1 MLVSKERRARPC
13 RTDRTVTASLLAAFT
28 LAAVTL
34 FPTTSTAVPIKGFQN
49 LDYSTQAASFNHA
62 VTNGQQEAGIILV
75 ATTASKYKQY
85 ADYFLKMAKQ
95 AKAKGKTSEYK
106 KFMSKYKSALAKYKK
121 YGGASNS
128 GGSTASSSKVAS
140 NSQADKYAQYA
151 AYFLKMANQAKAKGK
166 TAEYKEY
173 MEKHKSAL
181 AKVKQY
187 GGTTS
192 SYDTSGRAVA
202 GSKTVNVSSQS
213 AFNNAIAS
221 AGNGTTIVVQN
232 GTYTASLSN
241 PLRGNNVTLKAANRH
256 KAKIRGIL
264 AVKGL
269 STGVVDGF
277 LFEASGKQ
285 HDALYMDK
293 SSNIKLTNNKVIHRN
308 SDYGF
313 RIHRSKGITIANNH
327 FEGHFNHAVSGKEL
341 IENMQVTNNT
351 FVDCGLGCIDAGQT
365 PDGTLAT
372 EQTSTRIEIAN
383 NRFEGR
389 KVSGGK
395 SFRGIGIKIK
405 NVVETVVKN
414 NKFTGSWNY
423 PIQTSFGSVGSG
435 NKSKLGHYGSKHPK
449 KILMQG
455 NDFGKGG
462 NLDLAGRGRGSSD
475 TFEVRSN
482 KGSVSC
488 TVGTMQTHGSSI
500 NNQIN
505 WGTVNRSKPRLNQ
518 SGNSFKCN

>member
-1 MLVSKERRARPC
+1 MSYASARQIDESLIPVIDIGPLRDGSGAEEVAHALHRASREVGFIYVANHGIAAE
-13 RTDRTVTASLLAAFT
+13 DLAAARQTALDFFRRDEAEKAEVKVT
-28 LAAVTL
+28 TKHRGWLAT
-34 FPTTSTAVPIKGFQN
+34 
-49 LDYSTQAASFNHA
+49 
-62 VTNGQQEAGIILV
+62 
-75 ATTASKYKQY
+75 
-85 ADYFLKMAKQ
+85 
-95 AKAKGKTSEYK
+95 
-106 KFMSKYKSALAKYKK
+106 
-121 YGGASNS
+121 GGAKMQDD
-128 GGSTASSSKVAS
+128 AKP
-140 NSQADKYAQYA
+140 D
-151 AYFLKMANQAKAKGK
+151 LK
-166 TAEYKEY
+166 E
-173 MEKHKSAL
+173 
-181 AKVKQY
+181 
-187 GGTTS
+187 
-192 SYDTSGRAVA
+192 SYIWGYQD
-202 GSKTVNVSSQS
+202 
-213 AFNNAIAS
+213 
-221 AGNGTTIVVQN
+221 
-232 GTYTASLSN
+232 
-241 PLRGNNVTLKAANRH
+241 
-256 KAKIRGIL
+256 
-264 AVKGL
+264 
-269 STGVVDGF
+269 
-277 LFEASGKQ
+277 
-285 HDALYMDK
+285 
-293 SSNIKLTNNKVIHRN
+293 
-308 SDYGF
+308 
-313 RIHRSKGITIANNH
+313 
-327 FEGHFNHAVSGKEL
+327 
-341 IENMQVTNNT
+341 
-351 FVDCGLGCIDAGQT
+351 DAGQT